1 VRIIATARLRE
12 FGRRHPEADG
22 PLRAW
27 AAIAQQAS
35 WKTPQDVKQRFG
47 TTVDFVRDNRIV
59 FDISCNK
66 YRLFVHASYGHG
78 MLLINFLG
86 THAEYDRIDAGSVER

>member
-1 VRIIATARLRE
+1 VRIIATSRLRE
-12 FGRRHPEADG
+12 FWRRHPEAEG

-35 WKTPQDVKQRFG
+35 WKTPQDVKLRFG

-59 FDISCNK
+59 FDIGGNK
-66 YRLFVHASYGHG
+66 YRLVVRAAYGHG
-78 MLLINFLG
+78 MLLIKFLG
-86 THAEYDRIDAGSVER
+86 THAEYDRIDAGTVER